1 MNYITDANS
10 SIEKKEQQTKQV
22 RASLGNI
29 LGQRLEFVNQLS
41 HDKLLSINAFSNQIQ
56 DNEDLNVSSTV
67 PLFGVEDKILQLLKN
82 ESKELGVFSNYTQQ
96 IGRAHV

>member
-10 SIEKKEQQTKQV
+10 SIEKKEQQTKQG
-22 RASLGNI
+22 RASGGNI

-56 DNEDLNVSSTV
+56 DNEAWSVSSTV
-67 PLFGVEDKILQLLKN
+67 PLFGVEDKILQHLTN
-82 ESKELGVFSNYTQQ
+82 ESKDYGVFCNYTQ
-96 IGRAHV
+96 RTTT